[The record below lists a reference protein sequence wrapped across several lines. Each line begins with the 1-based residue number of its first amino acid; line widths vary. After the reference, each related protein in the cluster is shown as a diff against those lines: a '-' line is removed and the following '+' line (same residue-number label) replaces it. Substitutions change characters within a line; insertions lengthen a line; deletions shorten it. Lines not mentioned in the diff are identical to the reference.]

1 MKGLAILFMPKF
13 ISIKYGMKYG
23 WYLSEF
29 DKNIKE
35 KYPSLYKLKMFV
47 PGDSFGELSLLTGA
61 SRAGTVISQETCYF
75 VTIDKPTF
83 NVMMKNFH

>member
-1 MKGLAILFMPKF
+1 
-13 ISIKYGMKYG
+13 
-23 WYLSEF
+23 
-29 DKNIKE
+29 
-35 KYPSLYKLKMFV
+35 MFV

-83 NVMMKNFH
+83 NVMMNNFQEFDFDVKLNFLKKFSFFESI

>member
-1 MKGLAILFMPKF
+1 
-13 ISIKYGMKYG
+13 
-23 WYLSEF
+23 
-29 DKNIKE
+29 
-35 KYPSLYKLKMFV
+35 MFV

-83 NVMMKNFH
+83 DVMMNNFQESDFDVKLNFLKKFSFFESI